1 MAVYRIGDLVDASLR
16 AAVEKGLGVSVA
28 DADAQQEIYR
38 RDAGAPAGMPWDT
51 TIDAAGRRW
60 TVRFQ
65 PTVAIAG
72 SRFFWQ
78 AWASLGAGMAIT
90 VLLSAYLWSHGRRS
104 AELAASNE
112 ALQGE
117 VAVRQ
122 RAEAEAET
130 ANRAKS
136 AFLANMSHEIRTP
149 LNAILGYSQLLTRHD
164 ALDLFQRDAVQT
176 IAASSSHLLHVINEI
191 LDLSK
196 IDAGRM
202 DVVRA
207 EFDLTALIQELAVM
221 FQPLCDDKRL
231 SLRVEG
237 LGAGDAIPLVG
248 DAPKLRQVLINLL
261 GNAVK
266 FTKDGLI
273 IAPRAAGGRAV
284 AVRCGGQRARHRRT
298 RSETASSNR
307 FSRACRAA
315 RWAAPGSAWRLPAAT
330 WS

>member
-16 AAVEKGLGVSVA
+16 SAVEKGLGVSVA
-28 DADAQQEIYR
+28 DTDAHQEIYR
-38 RDAGAPAGMPWDT
+38 RDAGAPAGLPWDT

-65 PTVAIAG
+65 PTAAIDG
-72 SRFFWQ
+72 SWFFWQ
-78 AWASLGAGMAIT
+78 AWASLGAGIAIT
-90 VLLSAYLWSHGRRS
+90 ILLFAYLWSHGRRS

-149 LNAILGYSQLLTRHD
+149 LNAILGYSQLLSRHD
-164 ALDLFQRDAVQT
+164 ALDVFQRDAVQT
-176 IAASSSHLLHVINEI
+176 IAASSSHLLHLINEI

-207 EFDLTALIQELAVM
+207 EFDLPALIREIAVM

-231 SLRVEG
+231 AS
-237 LGAGDAIPLVG
+237 
-248 DAPKLRQVLINLL
+248 
-261 GNAVK
+261 
-266 FTKDGLI
+266 
-273 IAPRAAGGRAV
+273 PRRGTRRWRRDSGRR
-284 AVRCGGQRARHRRT
+284 RCA
-298 RSETASSNR
+298 E
-307 FSRACRAA
+307 
-315 RWAAPGSAWRLPAAT
+315 AAPGAHQPAGQRREVHQATGRSSSAC
-330 WS
+330 